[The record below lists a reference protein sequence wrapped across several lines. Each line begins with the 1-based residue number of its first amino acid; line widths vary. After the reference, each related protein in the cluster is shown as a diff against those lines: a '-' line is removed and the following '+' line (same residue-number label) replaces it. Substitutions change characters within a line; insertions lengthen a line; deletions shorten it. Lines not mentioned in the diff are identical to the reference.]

1 MNYRLGLRTLVL
13 LAIVAA
19 CTAVLVAPDLLKGRA
34 GAHAPLLLSTLAL
47 GHG

>member
-1 MNYRLGLRTLVL
+1 MTYQLGLRTLVL

-19 CTAVLVAPDLLKGRA
+19 CTAVLVAPELLQE
-34 GAHAPLLLSTLAL
+34 APHTDARLLLATVAL

>member
-1 MNYRLGLRTLVL
+1 MTYQLGLRTLVL

-19 CTAVLVAPDLLKGRA
+19 CTAVLVAPELLHEA
-34 GAHAPLLLSTLAL
+34 PHADARLLLATVAL